1 LSKEEELVAAKEAE
15 AKEAEAKEAEEQA
28 RHNHKHRFLMLR
40 YTHLH
45 QGKLLH
51 HKFRICSTRS
61 SLFRH
66 MSNQNRLGLNVK
78 TDRIVFL
85 LHHRTS
91 MEEVV
96 ADLGPLV
103 LLHLK
108 QLTLHSDQ

>member
-1 LSKEEELVAAKEAE
+1 VAVVAAAAEEKEAGG
-15 AKEAEAKEAEEQA
+15 KEAEEKKL
-28 RHNHKHRFLMLR
+28 RDRKRRFLMLR

-45 QGKLLH
+45 QGTQH
-51 HKFRICSTRS
+51 MFHMCSTRS

-78 TDRIVFL
+78 TDRIVFW

-91 MEEVV
+91 MAEEVV
-96 ADLGPLV
+96 ALGPLV

>member
-1 LSKEEELVAAKEAE
+1 VAALEVE
-15 AKEAEAKEAEEQA
+15 EKEAEEKGA
-28 RHNHKHRFLMLR
+28 EEKKLRDRKRRFLMLR

-45 QGKLLH
+45 QGIQH
-51 HKFRICSTRS
+51 MFHMCSTRS
-61 SLFRH
+61 SLFRRK
-66 MSNQNRLGLNVK
+66 SNQNQLGLNMN
-78 TDRIVFL
+78 TDRTVFW

-91 MEEVV
+91 MEEEV